1 MAWYNPTD
9 PKQRNAMVVAIL
21 LLVLFY
27 PFYSFWYKGHKAEV
41 DDLQAHLERLQ
52 DNNRRAEL
60 TSARGGGKNLEE
72 RMALYQRQVGKLE
85 QLIPS
90 AEDVPAL
97 VNSIAGYAIRSNVK
111 LERLNPEPLEPG
123 AYYTK
128 STYDVGAIGE
138 YHDVGRFITE
148 IASLPRIVSPVQMS
162 VTLYTQ
168 PQLYPDYKSPIIASF
183 QIETYVLPEPGAKP
197 SAPAAKA
204 GGTS

>member
-21 LLVLFY
+21 LLVLLY

-41 DDLQAHLERLQ
+41 DDMQAHLERLQ

-60 TSARGGGKNLEE
+60 TSARGGGRNLEE
-72 RMALYQRQVGKLE
+72 RMALYQRQVSKLE

-97 VNSIAGYAIRSNVK
+97 VNSIAGDAIRSNVK

-138 YHDVGRFITE
+138 YHDVGRFITQ

-162 VTLYTQ
+162 VTLYNQ
-168 PQLYPDYKSPIIASF
+168 PQLYPDYKSPVIATF
-183 QIETYVLPEPGAKP
+183 QIETYVLPEPGTK
-197 SAPAAKA
+197 APAAKA
-204 GGTS
+204 GGSP